1 MTRKTGANSFN
12 WSLEILTMG
21 GQGSELHM
29 SNCNA
34 FPIGLSIL
42 RTLGLNLQ
50 LELCQPQVV
59 ENWDLRKGDLLVS
72 VFEQPRGRPS
82 GMA

>member
-1 MTRKTGANSFN
+1 
-12 WSLEILTMG
+12 MG

-42 RTLGLNLQ
+42 WTLGLNLQ
-50 LELCQPQVV
+50 LESSV
-59 ENWDLRKGDLLVS
+59 NWETRKLGS
-72 VFEQPRGRPS
+72 QKRGFI
-82 GMA
+82 GVCV

>member
-1 MTRKTGANSFN
+1 
-12 WSLEILTMG
+12 MG